1 MVLVGVVIV
10 IVGMVFRIN
19 ALLVVAVAGYATGLA
34 AGISIVD
41 ITAIIGKAFATN
53 RYMSLFILVLPV
65 IGLLERNGL
74 RERAEQFIAGIGTAT
89 AGRIM
94 WLYMLI
100 RQITVGLGITIGGH
114 PAFVRPLI
122 APMAE
127 AAAEKQTHVLS
138 EKLREQVKACAAMAD
153 NLANFFGQ
161 NLFIAA
167 GGLLLIKG
175 VLEEKGYPIDLFTMV
190 IYTVPTA
197 LAALVIAFMRYQ
209 LLDRKLTAI
218 GKEGKRY
225 DA

>member
-127 AAAEKQTHVLS
+127 AAAEKQTHGLS

-197 LAALVIAFMRYQ
+197 LAALAIAFVRYQ

-218 GKEGKRY
+218 GKEGNRH

>member
-53 RYMSLFILVLPV
+53 RYMSLFVLVLPV

-127 AAAEKQTHVLS
+127 AAAEKQTHGLS

-175 VLEEKGYPIDLFTMV
+175 VLEEKGYSIDLFTMV

-197 LAALVIAFMRYQ
+197 LAALAIAFVRYQ

-218 GKEGKRY
+218 GKEGNRH

>member
-1 MVLVGVVIV
+1 MVLVGVLIV

-34 AGISIVD
+34 AGMSFVE
-41 ITAIIGKAFATN
+41 ITAVIGKAFATN
-53 RYMSLFILVLPV
+53 RYMSLFVLVLPV

-94 WLYMLI
+94 WLYMFI
-100 RQITVGLGITIGGH
+100 RQVTVGLGIAIGGH

-127 AAAEKQTHVLS
+127 AAAEKQTHGLS
-138 EKLREQVKACAAMAD
+138 DKMRETIKANAAMAD

-175 VLEEKGYPIDLFTMV
+175 VLEEKGYPIDLLTMV
-190 IYTVPTA
+190 LYAVPTA
-197 LAALVIAFMRYQ
+197 VAVLIIAFARYQ
-209 LLDRKLTAI
+209 LLDIKLNAI
-218 GKEGKRY
+218 GKEAERH